1 MYELP
6 GVRLESDLAL
16 DAFTPFLT
24 WGNAELP
31 QVTLRSLRQPAPQ
44 ETVHFTAS
52 HRGIVVSQLDKGWR
66 FSRSSPFGAV
76 LDVSPD
82 YRVLTLYLPEQP
94 VSQEQYAP
102 LIRTALECASI
113 RQGVISLHSACVLLE
128 GSAVCFSAPS
138 GTGKSTRA
146 ASWQS
151 ALGAELISGDRPSL
165 RITGRGTVAHGVP
178 WDGKEG
184 IHRNI
189 HAPLKGLCMIRRGDF
204 TRVRRLSPVQARR
217 ELMRQCFIPM
227 WDTDAAAE
235 AMMLIGCLARR
246 TPVYRVICGPGEE
259 DARALH
265 EILYHRPDEIREI
278 EEEMKIKNGFV
289 LRNLL
294 DEYVVMPTGQ
304 NITEFDGTIVLNE
317 VAAFVWSKMAEPATR
332 NELVEYIL
340 SEYEIDRATA
350 ERDLD
355 ALIDRLNS
363 YGVLEDC

>member
-1 MYELP
+1 MPMEAY
-6 GVRLESDLAL
+6 A
-16 DAFTPFLT
+16 PFLT
-24 WGNAELP
+24 GNDSQLP
-31 QVTLRSLRQPAPQ
+31 RVTLRAVQQPVP
-44 ETVHFTAS
+44 E
-52 HRGIVVSQLDKGWR
+52 RGIRFSADHKGVVVSQTEDGWR
-66 FSRSSPFGAV
+66 FSRSDCPGAV
-76 LDVSPD
+76 LDAAPD
-82 YRVLTLYLPEQP
+82 YRELTLYVPGRSASEN
-94 VSQEQYAP
+94 QYGP
-102 LIRTALECASI
+102 LVRTALECASI

-289 LRNLL
+289 LRNLF

-317 VAAFVWSKMAEPATR
+317 VAAFVWSKMAEPVTR

>member
-1 MYELP
+1 MKNK
-6 GVRLESDLAL
+6 
-16 DAFTPFLT
+16 FLT
-24 WGNAELP
+24 FLSYVLVAALA
-31 QVTLRSLRQPAPQ
+31 VTITLGVDS
-44 ETVHFTAS
+44 
-52 HRGIVVSQLDKGWR
+52 
-66 FSRSSPFGAV
+66 V
-76 LDVSPD
+76 LDRPQASGQSK
-82 YRVLTLYLPEQP
+82 LEQL
-94 VSQEQYAP
+94 EQ
-102 LIRTALECASI
+102 LILDRFIGDADQTAIE
-113 RQGVISLHSACVLLE
+113 
-128 GSAVCFSAPS
+128 
-138 GTGKSTRA
+138 
-146 ASWQS
+146 
-151 ALGAELISGDRPSL
+151 
-165 RITGRGTVAHGVP
+165 
-178 WDGKEG
+178 
-184 IHRNI
+184 
-189 HAPLKGLCMIRRGDF
+189 
-204 TRVRRLSPVQARR
+204 
-217 ELMRQCFIPM
+217 
-227 WDTDAAAE
+227 DAAAE

-317 VAAFVWSKMAEPATR
+317 VAAFVWSKMAEPVTR